1 VFEAAELN
9 RKISREVYD
18 EEVPHLRAELLRVQ
32 RELAKRADFKVIVLI
47 AGVDKAGKGETMNL
61 LNEWMDP
68 RFLENNAFGR
78 PTDEERER
86 PYFWR
91 FWRTLPPKGK
101 IGIYCGSSWYS
112 QPVLDRVY
120 GRISGEALEASL
132 VRIRN
137 FEEELVRGGVL
148 ILKFWL
154 HLNKQAQKR
163 RLRRLERDPETR
175 WRVTQRDKKNLKRY
189 DRFCVAAE
197 HALRA
202 TGTSGAPWRIVE
214 GKDERYRSLTCGRAL
229 LAAIDGRLAEAAA
242 APAAEPSTAVV
253 TETPVEAG
261 LPTILSTVDLTQRLE
276 KKPYKR
282 RLEALQGKL
291 NRLGRTAYRRGVST
305 VIVME
310 GWDAGGKGGII
321 RRLTPAIDA
330 RHYRVIPI
338 AAPTDEERAHHYL
351 WRFWRHLPRAGH
363 TAIFD
368 RSWYGR
374 VLVERV
380 ERFATDA
387 EWQRAYGEIN
397 DFEEQLAAHGMVV
410 VKFWLHIDKDEQLA
424 RFKLREET
432 PYKRYKITEED
443 YRNRERWDDYEVAVN
458 EMVEKTSTAHAPWH
472 LIAGNDK
479 RFARVQAIETLC
491 DALAARLGK

>member
-1 VFEAAELN
+1 MFEAAELN

-18 EEVPHLRAELLRVQ
+18 EEVPRLRAELLRVQ
-32 RELAKRADFKVIVLI
+32 RTLAKRADFKVIVLI
-47 AGVDKAGKGETMNL
+47 AGVDQAGKGETMNL
-61 LNEWMDP
+61 LNGWMDP

-91 FWRTLPPKGK
+91 FWRTLPAKGK

-112 QPVLDRVY
+112 EPLLDRVH

-137 FEEELVRGGVL
+137 FEEELVADGAL

-154 HLNKQAQKR
+154 HLNKKAQKQ
-163 RLRRLERDPETR
+163 RLHRLARDPESR
-175 WRVTQRDKKNLKRY
+175 WRVTERDKKNLKRY
-189 DRFCVAAE
+189 DRFLLAAE

-202 TGTSGAPWRIVE
+202 TGTGGAPWSIVE

-229 LAAIDGRLAEAAA
+229 FAAIDGRLAATAVHPNPEAS
-242 APAAEPSTAVV
+242 APAIAEP
-253 TETPVEAG
+253 PVEVG
-261 LPTILSTVDLTQRLE
+261 LPTILSAVDLTQRLD
-276 KKPYKR
+276 KKPYKK
-282 RLEALQGKL
+282 RLAALQGRL
-291 NRLGRTAYRRGVST
+291 NRLGRTAYRKGVST

-321 RRLTPAIDA
+321 RRITPAIDA

-338 AAPTDEERAHHYL
+338 AAPTDEERGHHYL

-380 ERFATDA
+380 EGFAADPA
-387 EWQRAYGEIN
+387 WQRAYGEIN
-397 DFEEQLAAHGMVV
+397 DFEEQLVAHGTVV

-424 RFKLREET
+424 RFKLREAT
-432 PYKRYKITEED
+432 PYKQYKITEED

-458 EMVEKTSTAHAPWH
+458 EMVEKTSTVHAPWH

-479 RFARVQAIETLC
+479 RFARLQALGHLC